1 MPTCTAPTLP
11 TTPDRTHHEA
21 RPGRCGLHPNDLRAA
36 DCLGSHAPAPLT
48 CQGPTT
54 WPPPTA
60 HQTYA
65 EDRRLGQRVP
75 PSVSVWR
82 PEDVRRQQEADAR
95 IRARA
100 TDRLAVVVPG
110 EGPACEPE
118 PCRPAHMIGVRS

>member
-1 MPTCTAPTLP
+1 MTTCTAPTPAQITLD
-11 TTPDRTHHEA
+11 PDYENGRPRTWEVDMPPA
-21 RPGRCGLHPNDLRAA
+21 WTADRCP
-36 DCLGSHAPAPLT
+36 APAPLI
-48 CQGPTT
+48 CQGTD
-54 WPPPTA
+54 WPPMTST
-60 HQTYA
+60 QRYA

-100 TDRLAVVVPG
+100 SERLVAVTPG

>member
-1 MPTCTAPTLP
+1 MPTCTAPTPAQSTLD
-11 TTPDRTHHEA
+11 PDYENGWSRTWEA
-21 RPGRCGLHPNDLRAA
+21 GGPPAWTAGRCD
-36 DCLGSHAPAPLT
+36 APAPVT
-48 CQGPTT
+48 CRGPTT
-54 WPPPTA
+54 WPPP
-60 HQTYA
+60 HIWQRYA

-100 TDRLAVVVPG
+100 SERLVAVTPG